1 VFRLPGGHVV
11 IRRIALVLG
20 AALIAWTA
28 TAASAAPN
36 TSVTRA
42 PATADRTPGRD
53 RPVTAY
59 VLGAHAVTPIR
70 TATNTAGKSIRF
82 AAATLAEAATPN
94 GKTVYVA
101 LDVNGLLGLVTPIR
115 TATNTAGKPIKVG
128 SVPIAIAITP
138 NGKTAYVANSNSDT
152 VTPIRTATNS
162 PGKPIKI
169 GHGLQYIVVTP
180 DGATLYAVSY
190 VPGKSI
196 QGLVTPISTATT
208 QQRNR
213 SRSAWRRPP
222 SRSRRAERPLT
233 SPSPAPIPS
242 RRSGSRRTRP
252 RRPSGPRPGL

>member
-70 TATNTAGKSIRF
+70 TATNTSGKSIRF

-190 VPGKSI
+190 VPRWIGTSRA
-196 QGLVTPISTATT
+196 GRPATATALAVADKH
-208 QQRNR
+208 Q
-213 SRSAWRRPP
+213 P
-222 SRSRRAERPLT
+222 SRMHMVGALGENRALCDCQPRPTT
-233 SPSPAPIPS
+233 SP
-242 RRSGSRRTRP
+242 
-252 RRPSGPRPGL
+252 